1 MTTKYFLTNFTNQ
14 RYYASAESSRF
25 MSESSK
31 NKLTRL
37 ERILQATTEGWWEWD
52 IETDHM
58 YHSPGW
64 FAMLGFTQEEIIY
77 SKLWEEEQI
86 HPDDRF
92 RVIYN
97 QQLFIR
103 HDDPWEQEFRLRHKD
118 GHYIWVLS
126 RGSVLYR
133 SADGKPL
140 LVGGLHINI
149 TPQKQIHRLHEDL
162 KTQENLVQG
171 ILKVSLS
178 SLALYDFIAKRM
190 SYASGQI
197 MKKMGYREEEFAD
210 LSHNLYER
218 VIHPDDKI
226 KLETHLAKLN
236 QSLPG
241 QIFECLLRFQNKEG
255 QYHTIMLRDSVFA
268 RDDQGVPREIICSAI
283 DVTHYLRLKAKM
295 DENMKFI
302 REMSFKNSHEMRAP
316 VATMLGLV
324 HLMKQELHSPAAVTE
339 MVNYLEQTVTKMDE
353 VIRDLTNTLN
363 DKMKRG

>member
-1 MTTKYFLTNFTNQ
+1 VPNNHVKDQLV
-14 RYYASAESSRF
+14 
-25 MSESSK
+25 
-31 NKLTRL
+31 RL
-37 ERILQATTEGWWEWD
+37 ERILNATTEGWWEWD

-58 YHSPGW
+58 HHSPGW
-64 FAMLGFTQEEIIY
+64 FSMLGIKQEVVTS
-77 SKLWEEEQI
+77 SKLWEEERI
-86 HPDDRF
+86 HPEDRF

-103 HDDPWEQEFRLRHKD
+103 HDEPWEQEFRLLHED
-118 GHYIWVLS
+118 GHYIWVVS

-149 TPQKQIHRLHEDL
+149 TPQKNLHRLNEDL
-162 KTQENLVQG
+162 KTQQELVQG

-178 SLALYDFIAKRM
+178 SMAMYDFIARRM

-197 MKKMGYREEEFAD
+197 MKKMGYQEDEFAE
-210 LSHNLYER
+210 LSQNFYEQ
-218 VIHPDDKI
+218 VIHPEDKV
-226 KLETHLAKLN
+226 KLEIHLSKLA

-241 QIFECLLRFQNKEG
+241 QAFECVLRFQNKEG
-255 QYHTIMLRDSVFA
+255 EFHTIMLRDSVFT

-283 DVTHYLRLKAKM
+283 DITQYLRLKAKM
-295 DENMKFI
+295 VENMKFI
-302 REMSFKNSHEMRAP
+302 KEMSFKNSHEMRAP

-324 HLMKQELHSPAAVTE
+324 QLMKQELHSPGSVLE
-339 MVNYLEQTVTKMDE
+339 MISYLELTVQKMDE

-363 DKMKRG
+363 DKIKNG